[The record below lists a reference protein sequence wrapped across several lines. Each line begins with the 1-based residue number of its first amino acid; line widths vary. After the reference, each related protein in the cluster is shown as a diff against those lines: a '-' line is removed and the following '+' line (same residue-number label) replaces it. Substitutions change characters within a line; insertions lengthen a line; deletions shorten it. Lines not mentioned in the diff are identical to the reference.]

1 MKGLDS
7 KKIYLNEATIR
18 NLQGLKA
25 ERIARG
31 LTQSE
36 IASELEIP
44 FRSWRNYERQ
54 FRVPRLQRYIL
65 FTLYFGWDMETNPN
79 CIFYKLAKKS
89 KLKSW
94 VQMNKDRYGYTIS
107 ELAESLDTSITAVED
122 VVYGFKTCTLLVF
135 GRMYELFEHEKKQEQ
150 IREGLLI

>member
-1 MKGLDS
+1 MNGLDS

-65 FTLYFGWDMETNPN
+65 FSLYFGWDMRTNPN
-79 CIFYKLAKKS
+79 CIFYRLVKKS

-94 VQMNKDRYGYTIS
+94 VQMYKTRYGYTIS
-107 ELAESLDTSITAVED
+107 ELAESLGMGTTAITD
-122 VVYGFKTCTLLVF
+122 VIYGFKTCTLLVF
-135 GRMYELFEHEKKQEQ
+135 GRMYELFEHEKKQEK
-150 IREGLLI
+150 IREGLMM